1 MQEGDDFLGVVSRKD
16 GKGRALRKGESQRLD
31 GRYQYRY
38 TDPAGKRHTI
48 YDVDLNSLR
57 QKEKEILRLA
67 EIGIDYFR
75 GNISLRDQVKEYLA
89 LKQNLRYSTARC
101 YSFMS
106 RKSKHFPLA
115 ERRLLVF
122 PLMT

>member
-48 YDVDLNSLR
+48 YNVDLNSLR

-75 GNISLRDQVKEYLA
+75 GNISLRDQVKEYGKL
-89 LKQNLRYSTARC
+89 Q
-101 YSFMS
+101 
-106 RKSKHFPLA
+106 
-115 ERRLLVF
+115 
-122 PLMT
+122 